1 MNLLYNVSICM
12 GMRTTDIA
20 EVVLTELK
28 STFNPLTLTDFKMHL
43 TAQNYSKSVL
53 FVPHIYKLNIF
64 QTKYFHICHIWRKRC
79 GMVTVSLE
87 GFPK

>member
-1 MNLLYNVSICM
+1 MFRFVW

-28 STFNPLTLTDFKMHL
+28 SAFNPFTHIDFKMHL
-43 TAQNYSKSVL
+43 TAQNYTKSVL

-64 QTKYFHICHIWRKRC
+64 
-79 GMVTVSLE
+79 
-87 GFPK
+87 